1 MHVKFWIYYSTR
13 HLCTFKLTFSFRK
26 WYDIS
31 LLSPCD
37 IIYLEKNVMFL
48 HHKTMAPI
56 WLTHA
61 TWHCFGTTSLKHAFW
76 LNDFTG
82 LNGFTSKIQRT
93 ASNDEYWCN
102 CFGNKNHSNFRTT
115 KSTLFLMDGNAKAVY
130 AHYIRKVILLN
141 FYQNLAFYHF
151 DKFKWI

>member
-13 HLCTFKLTFSFRK
+13 QLCTFKLTFSFRK

-37 IIYLEKNVMFL
+37 IIYLVKNVMFL

-61 TWHCFGTTSLKHAFW
+61 TWHCFGTTSLKYAFW

-102 CFGNKNHSNFRTT
+102 CFLKTRITQISGQLNQLYFWWTATQRLYTHTT
-115 KSTLFLMDGNAKAVY
+115 FEKLFC
-130 AHYIRKVILLN
+130 
-141 FYQNLAFYHF
+141 
-151 DKFKWI
+151 